1 MQSNPETEYVKVSPD
16 GRRVAVTL
24 QENNH
29 IAIIGIASRRVVS
42 SFSAGTA
49 SVNGIDTAND
59 GVINPTGAITD
70 VRREP
75 DSIGWVDNHRV
86 ATANEGDWKG
96 GTRGWT
102 IFDSRSGKVVWDAGN
117 SFELSAIANG
127 HWPESRAAKKG
138 TEPEGLAIA
147 TYRGQRYAFVGSERG
162 NFVNVYSLSDP
173 TKPWFL
179 QMLPSLPG
187 PEGLLPIPER
197 GLFVVSSESDDASV
211 GIRAGVQVFSLDKG
225 APDYP
230 QITASHGIAWGAL
243 GALSA
248 SGRPG
253 VLYTA
258 TDAAYSNTRILTID
272 ARREPAR
279 IVAEM
284 PVTTDGKQATY
295 DVEGLWH
302 KPQGGFWLGVEGETG
317 AGNKLVEVD
326 AAGAVQREVA
336 LPASYTAKL
345 GKQGIEGVTGSPDGK
360 ALYIAMQGES
370 VTRIGRLDLPSGAF
384 TWWGYPLETT
394 SVEGDWLGLSEITLV
409 DHDTL
414 AVIERDKLS
423 GPRARVKRIYTV
435 DLTVPGVP
443 DGQPLPILTK
453 KLTHDVLD
461 DLAST
466 DGWVQE
472 KLEGMTIDERQR
484 VRDHRQRRTQ
494 GQHRR
499 DLLRQPG
506 PRPALT
512 HHGRGVADRP
522 PLVLYRT
529 RCALRRRA
537 RRSG

>member
-59 GVINPTGAITD
+59 GVINPTGSITD

-173 TKPWFL
+173 TKPRFL

-279 IVAEM
+279 IVPEM

-302 KPQGGFWLGVEGETG
+302 KPQGGFWLGVEGESG

-360 ALYIAMQGES
+360 ALYIAMQREAKGES

-423 GPRARVKRIYTV
+423 GPRARVKRI
-435 DLTVPGVP
+435 
-443 DGQPLPILTK
+443 
-453 KLTHDVLD
+453 
-461 DLAST
+461 
-466 DGWVQE
+466 GWVQE
-472 KLEGMTIDERQR
+472 KLEGMTIDERGDVYVITDNDGLKDNTGETFFANLGR
-484 VRDHRQRRTQ
+484 V
-494 GQHRR
+494 
-499 DLLRQPG
+499 LR
-506 PRPALT
+506 
-512 HHGRGVADRP
+512 
-522 PLVLYRT
+522 
-529 RCALRRRA
+529 
-537 RRSG
+537 